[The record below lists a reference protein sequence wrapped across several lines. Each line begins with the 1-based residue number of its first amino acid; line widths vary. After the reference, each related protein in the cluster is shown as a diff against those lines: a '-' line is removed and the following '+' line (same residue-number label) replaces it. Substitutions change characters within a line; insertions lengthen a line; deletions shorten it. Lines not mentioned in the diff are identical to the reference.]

1 MRARWVLTTVVVL
14 AVVFGIGG
22 YLARQKL
29 GDGLTLPPIIG
40 APECVVR
47 ADGEVRLD
55 PEQMANAATI
65 AAVGIR
71 RGVSD
76 RAVTVAL
83 ATALQESKLHNL
95 EHLGG
100 GNDHDSVGLFQQRPS
115 QGWGTQA
122 QIMDQRYAAAHFY
135 RALTRVKGW
144 ERLRITEAAQ
154 RVQRSAYPEAY
165 DKWADE
171 AAVLTRALTGQV
183 AGSVSCDS
191 SADTDRTAAASAAR
205 VAELMRLDFGTKAKA
220 AVANGNGVR
229 MPVANARTG
238 WQFAHWLVAQAD
250 SVGVARVTFADQQW
264 SADSGKWSP
273 TPNVPEH
280 VVAEV
285 LGIR

>member
-1 MRARWVLTTVVVL
+1 VLTVVAVL

-71 RGVSD
+71 RGVPD

-95 EHLGG
+95 KHLGG

-115 QGWGTQA
+115 QGWGTEA
-122 QIMDQRYAAAHFY
+122 QILDPRYASAHFY
-135 RALTRVKGW
+135 SALTRIKGW
-144 ERLRITEAAQ
+144 EKLRITEAAQ

-165 DKWADE
+165 DKWVNE
-171 AAVLTRALTGQV
+171 ATVLARALTGQV

-191 SADTDRTAAASAAR
+191 SPSADKTGGESAAR
-205 VAELMRLDFGTKAKA
+205 VAELMRLDFGTKAKSV
-220 AVANGNGVR
+220 VAKGNGVQLR
-229 MPVANARTG
+229 VTNTRTG

-250 SVGVARVTFADQQW
+250 AVGVTRVTFADQQW
-264 SADSGKWSP
+264 SANSGKWSP
-273 TPNVPEH
+273 TPNVPEQ

-285 LGIR
+285 GDHV